1 MSVAM
6 LKRSELGFLV
16 AALAFTVLG
25 TGIWGGDGTG
35 RCNKRAKQVVRNI
48 TWCNCMFS
56 GKEGILKTDVNFKT
70 SYLIL
75 RFEKHRFIR
84 I

>member
-48 TWCNCMFS
+48 TWCN
-56 GKEGILKTDVNFKT
+56 
-70 SYLIL
+70 
-75 RFEKHRFIR
+75 
-84 I
+84 